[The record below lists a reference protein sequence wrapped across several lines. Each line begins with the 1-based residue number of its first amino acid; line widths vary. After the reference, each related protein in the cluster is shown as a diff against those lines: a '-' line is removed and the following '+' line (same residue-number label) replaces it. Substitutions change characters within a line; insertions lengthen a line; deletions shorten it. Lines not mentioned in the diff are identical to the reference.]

1 MKNDTLLELNA
12 VDVVDHILKVA
23 AMDTSESAVPQ
34 ELFISSMTMASIAIS
49 LKRIADAVS
58 GVPYDPAP
66 GADNSRHCMG
76 LTDGIMHAIE
86 QGLLAASQ
94 RG

>member
-1 MKNDTLLELNA
+1 MEPLDNHLPGGLVTP
-12 VDVVDHILKVA
+12 
-23 AMDTSESAVPQ
+23 TPQESA
-34 ELFISSMTMASIAIS
+34 LISIAIS
-49 LKRIADAVS
+49 LKRIADAVT

-66 GADNSRHCMG
+66 GADNSKHCMG
-76 LTDGIMHAIE
+76 ITDGIMHAIE

>member
-1 MKNDTLLELNA
+1 MSLEPGAIKVGYEWSAGIIAGGVLDVTATNATSLL
-12 VDVVDHILKVA
+12 
-23 AMDTSESAVPQ
+23 
-34 ELFISSMTMASIAIS
+34 SIAIS
-49 LKRIADAVS
+49 LKRIADEVC
-58 GVPYDPAP
+58 GVPYDNAP
-66 GADNSRHCMG
+66 GADNGKHRMG